1 MMISIMR
8 MMMKFTKNKVGKN
21 QTQIRKNNIKK
32 MNANKKELKIQKQK
46 TKIQK
51 MTDKIKNRREVCNF
65 IFISGRDKAKL
76 NKKRY
81 CLHQMTR

>member
-1 MMISIMR
+1 
-8 MMMKFTKNKVGKN
+8 
-21 QTQIRKNNIKK
+21 
-32 MNANKKELKIQKQK
+32 MNATKKELKIQKKK

-76 NKKRY
+76 NNKRY